1 MKRPELS
8 LDNKVALITGAAGGI
23 GEAIVDLFAAAGA
36 RLFINGTKEE
46 KLKILSNRL
55 TEKGVDHAYKAIDI
69 TAPGA
74 PQALVDAVVDE
85 MGTIDILVNCAGINR
100 PERSEDVTEENWDDI
115 YNINVRALFFMSQAA
130 GRLMI
135 EKRQGKIINM
145 SSQAGRVALPLRA
158 AYCSSKGAVDQ
169 ITRTLAYEWAEYN
182 VQVNAVAPTFVETPF
197 TKGMLKD
204 EAFRSFVIGSIPA
217 GRMATPEEVAY
228 ATLFLATDVANII
241 TGHILL
247 VDGGWTIK

>member
-1 MKRPELS
+1 MKKPELS
-8 LDNKVALITGAAGGI
+8 LYNKVALITGAAGGI
-23 GEAIVDLFAAAGA
+23 GEAIVNLFGAAGA
-36 RLFINGTKEE
+36 RLFINGTQEE
-46 KLKILSNRL
+46 KLKALSDRL
-55 TEKGVDHAYKAIDI
+55 TVKGVEHSYKAIDI

-74 PQALVDAVVDE
+74 PQSLVDAVIDK
-85 MGTIDILVNCAGINR
+85 MGTLDILVNCAGINR
-100 PERSEDVTEENWDDI
+100 PERSEDVTEKNWDDI
-115 YNINVRALFFMSQAA
+115 YNINVRALFFVSQAA

-145 SSQAGRVALPLRA
+145 SSQAGGVALPLRA

-182 VQVNAVAPTFVETPF
+182 VQVNAVAPTFVETPL
-197 TKGMLKD
+197 TRGMLED

>member
-1 MKRPELS
+1 MKKPELS

-169 ITRTLAYEWAEYN
+169 ITRTLAY
-182 VQVNAVAPTFVETPF
+182 
-197 TKGMLKD
+197 
-204 EAFRSFVIGSIPA
+204 
-217 GRMATPEEVAY
+217 
-228 ATLFLATDVANII
+228 
-241 TGHILL
+241 
-247 VDGGWTIK
+247 

>member
-1 MKRPELS
+1 MKKPEFS

-23 GEAIVDLFAAAGA
+23 GEAIVDLFGAAGA

-46 KLKILSNRL
+46 KLKALSDRL
-55 TEKGVDHAYKAIDI
+55 TERDVDHSYKAINI
-69 TAPGA
+69 TTPGA
-74 PQALVDAVVDE
+74 PQALVDAVIGE

-100 PERSEDVTEENWDDI
+100 PQRSEDVTEENWDDI
-115 YNINVRALFFMSQAA
+115 YNINVRALFFVSQAA

-145 SSQAGRVALPLRA
+145 SSQSGGVALPLRA

-197 TKGMLKD
+197 TRGMLED